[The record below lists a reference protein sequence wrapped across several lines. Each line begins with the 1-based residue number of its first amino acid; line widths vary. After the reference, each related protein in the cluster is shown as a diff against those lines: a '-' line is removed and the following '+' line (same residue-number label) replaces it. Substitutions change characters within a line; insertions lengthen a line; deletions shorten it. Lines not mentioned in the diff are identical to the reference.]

1 MKNTLPWVE
10 PLHCPEGAG
19 ATLHPLQIVDHRI
32 GDEARAVSA
41 RELHRA
47 LDIRRDFT
55 SWLKSQ
61 VRRAGFVEGADFVLL
76 TDQGERTGRGGHNRV
91 DYLLTLNAAQHIA
104 LMSGTPAGRAYRAHL
119 IRCERELIRLG
130 AGAAQD
136 LARLMMRLDQLNA
149 RGSSAGRDLGTLR
162 RNRAAIERA
171 AAPLRALVQPLLP
184 GLEVLP

>member
-1 MKNTLPWVE
+1 MTNTRTRVE

-19 ATLHPLQIVDHRI
+19 SILHPLQIIEHRI
-32 GDEARAVSA
+32 GDECRAISG
-41 RELHRA
+41 RDLHRA
-47 LDIRRDFT
+47 LGIRRDFND
-55 SWLKSQ
+55 WM
-61 VRRAGFVEGADFVLL
+61 RRQIKRGGLVEGEDFAVSY
-76 TDQGERTGRGGHNRV
+76 TKVGKGRPRI
-91 DYLLTLNAAQHIA
+91 DYALTLDTGKHVC

-136 LARLMMRLDQLNA
+136 LARLMARLDQLNA
-149 RGSSAGRDLGTLR
+149 RGSDAGRDLGALS

-184 GLEVLP
+184 GLEVEL

>member
-1 MKNTLPWVE
+1 MTNTRTRVE
-10 PLHCPEGAG
+10 PLHYPEGAG
-19 ATLHPLQIVDHRI
+19 STLHPLRIVDHRI
-32 GDEARAVSA
+32 GDECRAVSA

-47 LDIRRDFT
+47 LGARRDFT
-55 SWLKSQ
+55 SWIKAQ
-61 VRRAGFVEGADFVLL
+61 VKRAGFVEGEDFVLL
-76 TDQGERTGRGGHNRV
+76 TNQGERTGRGGHNRA
-91 DYLLTLNAAQHIA
+91 DYLLTLNAAQHLA

-136 LARLMMRLDQLNA
+136 LARLMARLDQLNA
-149 RGSSAGRDLGTLR
+149 RGSDAGRDLGALS

-184 GLEVLP
+184 GLEVEL